1 MAIEVTNFNYPTTP
15 NSNRT
20 EVYDWLVANASEYF
34 PGGIEIS
41 SSSGRIS
48 CHAGSDGT
56 LTIDLPFTESS
67 SSASLGYLEAK
78 YDLEPVSYAPHGEE
92 YNRHSFSRAAKT
104 DKGVVILEERFGR
117 GIFIT
122 TTTSG
127 STCVATLLG
136 NSSSDSG
143 NAHLYLSDLSNKT
156 IYTAWTNAQLTP
168 SILANQFAYL
178 HSAAKTVLVPLVFEG
193 GEHTENLF
201 MVPVSQSQMTYGLEQ
216 VTIDGADYV
225 YDGLFAL
232 KD

>member
-1 MAIEVTNFNYPTTP
+1 MAIEVTNFNYPTMP

-56 LTIDLPFTESS
+56 STLDLPFTESS
-67 SSASLGYLEAK
+67 SSASLGYFEAK
-78 YDLEPVSYAPHGEE
+78 YDLEPISYAPHGDE

-104 DKGVVILEERFGR
+104 DKGVAILEERFGR

-122 TTTSG
+122 STTSG
-127 STCVATLLG
+127 NTCIATLLG
-136 NSSSDSG
+136 NASSNSG
-143 NAHLYLSDLSNKT
+143 YATLYLSDLSNKT
-156 IYTAWTNAQLTP
+156 IFVGGGNASTTP
-168 SILANQFAYL
+168 SILAQQYAYL
-178 HSAAKTVLVPLVFEG
+178 HGAAKTVLVPLVFEG
-193 GEHTENLF
+193 GEYTENLF
-201 MVPVSQSQMTYGLEQ
+201 MVPVSQSQMTYGLEH
-216 VTIDGADYV
+216 VTIDGVDYV

-232 KD
+232 KG